1 MQRSLLAG
9 HRPKLSEPSHFV
21 DGAAAR
27 QLASQRQPLLTP
39 AEYRK
44 YYATLATRLQ
54 DQLKNMLSN
63 LSICFL
69 GFIII
74 YSGPDELFSRF

>member
-27 QLASQRQPLLTP
+27 QLGSQPADSLSSRQWT
-39 AEYRK
+39 K
-44 YYATLATRLQ
+44 
-54 DQLKNMLSN
+54 
-63 LSICFL
+63 
-69 GFIII
+69 
-74 YSGPDELFSRF
+74 

>member
-27 QLASQRQPLLTP
+27 QLASQPVDILSSRQRT
-39 AEYRK
+39 K
-44 YYATLATRLQ
+44 
-54 DQLKNMLSN
+54 
-63 LSICFL
+63 
-69 GFIII
+69 
-74 YSGPDELFSRF
+74 